1 MDVAIT
7 GATGHVGA
15 SLVRAILAQG
25 RSVRVLA
32 RNDLR
37 AIQGLDVE
45 IITGDVLQPDS
56 LMKLFKGVQT
66 VFHLAAKISIVGSEG
81 GMVEKINIEGTKN
94 VIDACIKNGVKR
106 LVHFSSIHAF
116 SSHPKDEVIDETRP
130 LATDKHEFY
139 YDRSKAIA
147 QMAVKDA
154 VRRGLSTVILNP
166 TGIIGPYDFKISRM
180 GGVLLDIYHCR
191 YPALIDGGYDWVDSR
206 DVVACALA
214 AETKGRDGESYLV
227 SGHWYH
233 VCDIAQ
239 SISEIYCKKTPRF
252 ATPIWL
258 CSLPSYCVLALSKM
272 RKVTP
277 KFTPQA
283 LKTLQSHRYISHEK
297 ATRELG
303 HRPRPV
309 EDTIRD
315 TLDWFKAQG
324 VLDPACK

>member
-7 GATGHVGA
+7 GATGHLGA
-15 SLVRAILAQG
+15 TLVRSILAQG

-32 RNDLR
+32 RKDLR
-37 AIQGLDVE
+37 AIQGLGVE
-45 IITGDVLQPDS
+45 IVTGDVLHPDS
-56 LMKLFKGVQT
+56 LLKLFKGVHT

-81 GMVEKINIEGTKN
+81 GMVEKINVEGTKN
-94 VIDACIKNGVKR
+94 VLDACLKSGINR

-116 SSHPKDEVIDETRP
+116 SSHPHDEVIDESRA
-130 LATDKHEFY
+130 LATGKNEFY

-154 VRRGLSTVILNP
+154 VRRGLSAVILNP
-166 TGIIGPYDFKISRM
+166 SGIIGPYDYKISRM
-180 GGVLLDIYHCR
+180 GGVLLDIYHRR

-206 DVVACALA
+206 DVVASALA
-214 AETKGRDGESYLV
+214 AETRGRDGECYLL
-227 SGHWYH
+227 SGHWVH
-233 VCDIAQ
+233 VCDIARI
-239 SISEIYCKKTPRF
+239 ISEIYGKKTPQI
-252 ATPIWL
+252 ATPLWL
-258 CSLPSYCVLALSKM
+258 CKLPAYCVVAYSKV

-283 LKTLQSHRYISHEK
+283 VAALKRHRLISHEK

-303 HRPRPV
+303 HSPRPI
-309 EDTIRD
+309 ETTIRD

-324 VLDPACK
+324 MLEPIC

>member
-15 SLVRAILAQG
+15 TLVRAILAQG

-45 IITGDVLQPDS
+45 IVTGDVLHPDS
-56 LMKLFKGVQT
+56 LMKLFKGAHT

-81 GMVEKINIEGTKN
+81 GMVEKINVEGTKN
-94 VIDACIKNGVKR
+94 VLHACLRSGVRR

-116 SSHPKDEVIDETRP
+116 SSHPHDEVIDETRA
-130 LATDKHEFY
+130 LATGKREFP
-139 YDRSKAIA
+139 YDRSKATA
-147 QMAVKDA
+147 QMAVQEA
-154 VRRGLSTVILNP
+154 VRQGLSAVIVNP
-166 TGIIGPYDFKISRM
+166 AGIIGPYDYKISRM

-191 YPALIDGGYDWVDSR
+191 YPALIDGGYNWVDSR
-206 DVVACALA
+206 DVVASAIE
-214 AETKGRDGESYLV
+214 AETKGRDGESYLL
-227 SGHWYH
+227 SGHWVH
-233 VCDIAQ
+233 VCDIA
-239 SISEIYCKKTPRF
+239 SIISEIYCKKTPRF

-258 CSLPSYCVLALSKM
+258 CSLPAYCVVAYAKI

-283 LKTLQSHRYISHEK
+283 LKALQRHRYISHEK

-303 HRPRPV
+303 HSPRSI
-309 EDTIRD
+309 ETTIRD

-324 VLDPACK
+324 MLDPTC

>member
-7 GATGHVGA
+7 GATGHIGA

-45 IITGDVLQPDS
+45 IVTGDLLQPDS
-56 LMKLFKGVQT
+56 LMKLFRGVHT
-66 VFHLAAKISIVGSEG
+66 VFHLAARISIVGSEG
-81 GMVEKINIEGTKN
+81 GMVEKINVEGTKN
-94 VIDACIKNGVKR
+94 VIQTCLRNGVKR

-116 SSHPKDEVIDETRP
+116 TAHPHDEVIDETRA
-130 LATDKHEFY
+130 LATGNHEFW

-147 QMAVKDA
+147 QMAVQDA
-154 VRRGLSTVILNP
+154 VRQGLSAVILNP
-166 TGIIGPYDFKISRM
+166 SGIIGPYDFKISRM
-180 GGVLLDIYHCR
+180 GGVLIDIYNRR
-191 YPALIDGGYDWVDSR
+191 YPALINGGYDWVDSR
-206 DVVACALA
+206 DVVASALA
-214 AETKGRDGESYLV
+214 AETKGRDGECYLL
-227 SGHWYH
+227 SGHWVH
-233 VCDIAQ
+233 VCDIARI
-239 SISEIYCKKTPRF
+239 ISEIYCKKTPRF

-258 CSLPSYCVLALSKM
+258 CSLPAYFVVAYSKM

-283 LKTLQSHRYISHEK
+283 LKTLQSHRYISHDK

-303 HRPRPV
+303 HRPRSI
-309 EDTIRD
+309 ENTIRD
-315 TLDWFKAQG
+315 SLDWFLAQG
-324 VLDPACK
+324 MLGPTC